1 MQVNAKARFLR
12 IAPRKVRLVID
23 MVRGKKVGDALSILQ
38 FTQKRGAKVVSKLL
52 NSAVANA
59 ENQGDIDIDTLY
71 IKKIFVDQGPTLK
84 RFKPRVPCVDDP
96 QPQSDRMNLLSQ
108 FVLLKNQ
115 ASSRM
120 TDI

>member
-84 RFKPRVPCVDDP
+84 RFKPRAMGRATMIQKKTSHISVILDE
-96 QPQSDRMNLLSQ
+96 
-108 FVLLKNQ
+108 
-115 ASSRM
+115 A
-120 TDI
+120 

>member
-1 MQVNAKARFLR
+1 MQVNAKTRFIR
-12 IAPRKVRLVID
+12 IAPRKVRLVVD

-52 NSAVANA
+52 SSAVANA

-84 RFKPRVPCVDDP
+84 RFKPRAMGRATMIQKKTSHISVTLDE
-96 QPQSDRMNLLSQ
+96 
-108 FVLLKNQ
+108 
-115 ASSRM
+115 A
-120 TDI
+120 